1 MFGLPL
7 LLEPS
12 EHASFFFYF
21 VLGRFVPLNLCPS
34 PLSHAFSPSPSPSL
48 SEREREEGERE
59 AERELVRSWFGGQ
72 ILTRMYFD
80 TCGTTLII
88 LIIVIFLEQLQMG
101 VTNRNLKFQNIFRTH
116 FVLQSHLL
124 ARVLTLMCTV
134 SEFFP

>member
-1 MFGLPL
+1 MYSLTVQLIIFSFIGSRFSALIATKLIHMFGLPL

-88 LIIVIFLEQLQMG
+88 LIIVIFL
-101 VTNRNLKFQNIFRTH
+101 K
-116 FVLQSHLL
+116 
-124 ARVLTLMCTV
+124 
-134 SEFFP
+134 